1 MLWLLKVGRL
11 KLKNKL
17 KLVLVEILLLI
28 LQKFIQPILT
38 KLLKDLQ
45 QVDTVD
51 KSLLDKEFSSNN

>member
-1 MLWLLKVGRL
+1 MKI
-11 KLKNKL
+11 KL

-28 LQKFIQPILT
+28 LQKVIQPLLT
-38 KLLKDLQ
+38 KMLRDLQ

>member
-1 MLWLLKVGRL
+1 M
-11 KLKNKL
+11 LKNKL

-45 QVDTVD
+45 QVETVD
-51 KSLLDKEFSSNN
+51 KSLLDKEFSSNNAN